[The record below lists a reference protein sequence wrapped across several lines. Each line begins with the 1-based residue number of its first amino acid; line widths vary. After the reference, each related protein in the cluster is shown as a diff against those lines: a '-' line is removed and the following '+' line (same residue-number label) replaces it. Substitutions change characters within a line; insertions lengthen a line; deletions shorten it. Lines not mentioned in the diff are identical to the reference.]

1 MEEYDLI
8 IVIYACY
15 TITKYKDQ
23 IIMLNNTWVKKCED
37 YKNIKVLYFLGEQK
51 VDNFIDTQTTKYI
64 NLPGVSDDYLS
75 ATYKQFL
82 GLKYVKENYN
92 AKFIITV
99 GSDTY
104 LNIPKLLLYINKF
117 DHNEN
122 LYIGGHGC
130 VREICSKKYYFHS
143 GGPGF
148 IITRGC
154 LIKLYSILDNLT
166 NDWINLCAMNN
177 IEILTTAC
185 DVAISYYLQQPE
197 IDSTIIKTNDL
208 SFLHCNYQGYPCH
221 INQPEMSNIIS
232 CHLMSP
238 TDFINFTNILN
249 SNNFFI

>member
-15 TITKYKDQ
+15 TITKYKEQ
-23 IIMLNNTWVKKCED
+23 INILNNTWVKKCTE

-51 VDNFIDTQTTKYI
+51 IDEFVDTENIKYI

-92 AKFIITV
+92 AKFIIAFGT
-99 GSDTY
+99 DTY
-104 LNIPKLLLYINKF
+104 LNIPKLLLFIDKF
-117 DHNEN
+117 DYNDN

-130 VREICSKKYYFHS
+130 VREIASAKYYFHA

-154 LIKLYSILDNLT
+154 LIKLYSILHNLT
-166 NDWINLCAMNN
+166 NDWINLCNTNN
-177 IEILTTAC
+177 IKYLIPAC
-185 DVAISYYLQQPE
+185 DVAISYYLQQPD
-197 IDSTIIKTNDL
+197 IDSKIIKTNDL
-208 SFLHCNYQGYPCH
+208 SFIHCNYRGHPCH
-221 INQPEMSNIIS
+221 INQIDISNIIG
-232 CHLMSP
+232 CHQMSP
-238 TDFINFTNILN
+238 IDFINFTNILDK
-249 SNNFFI
+249 NNFFI